1 MQLAHCAPTYSGT
14 LALLAIG
21 TPEAFA
27 AIDRKRTYAFF
38 MRMKQA
44 CGGFTMHDDGEV
56 DVRGTY
62 TVIAIAKLLNIL
74 TPELAENV
82 AAFLL
87 RCGPLPKIIPLSF

>member
-1 MQLAHCAPTYSGT
+1 
-14 LALLAIG
+14 
-21 TPEAFA
+21 
-27 AIDRKRTYAFF
+27 
-38 MRMKQA
+38 MRMKHA

-87 RCGPLPKIIPLSF
+87 R